1 MKLRQSLKGIYIKIR
16 AFNVNTNFGIIL
28 IAVLLLCLPV
38 VIDLAMG
45 GETVPFR
52 YFSADSF
59 YYFTVARNFALTG
72 MLTFDQSYPTNG
84 FHPLWQLLT
93 ALLYKISLLLWLPE
107 TTYLIVVLC
116 TNMMLVSLGV
126 ALTGLAFINIRKK
139 LPTSFI
145 LVPVGIYAL
154 LILPAWV
161 CVLDIKGY
169 QNQLEGPTPLY
180 GTMWSFMNG
189 MESGLVIFFFGLLF
203 FVFTRYVEISRF
215 HSILFGFIASL
226 LVLSRLDHIFIV
238 VGLLLFFCL
247 DVLIARNKFSIQKL
261 FLFSVCLTLPI
272 AGYMLINYNYANA
285 IMPVSASAKTTF
297 PVPNLENLY
306 HLILVL
312 RYPFNDHTWLDRF
325 YRTTQIIIPSI
336 AAIFALRQWKNDIAS
351 SSSTTYD
358 PDRVD
363 LFLSLMGV
371 GVLGLAFYNFFFVQ
385 FYGVGH
391 WYFPISILYT
401 SLVFINMI
409 SRTSKSMILPR
420 WKPLLYS
427 LGCLLIFF
435 TLHRRIGYHDNYIR
449 FYFDEAPQVQ
459 SYYRQNPPKLIGY
472 DDGIIAFAL
481 GYPTMSGFGFML
493 DQEAFVELEKG
504 NLVELAFERGFDRI
518 TSLSYKNF
526 SQTGSGDPE
535 IIWFLPVDKFEF
547 SVEYASPDQFFGIIR
562 IDKKTQAAD
571 DQPLIDESKS

>member
-1 MKLRQSLKGIYIKIR
+1 MYIKIR
-16 AFNVNTNFGIIL
+16 TFNFNTNFRIIL

-38 VIDLAMG
+38 VLDLATG

-72 MLTFDQSYPTNG
+72 MVTFDQSYPTNG

-93 ALLYKISLLLWLPE
+93 ALLYKISLLFRLPE
-107 TTYLIVVLC
+107 TTYLVVVLC
-116 TNMMLVSLGV
+116 TSMVLVSLGV
-126 ALTGLAFINIRKK
+126 TLTGLAFINIRKK

-161 CVLDIKGY
+161 YFLDIKGY
-169 QNQLEGPTPLY
+169 HNQLEGPTPLY

-203 FVFTRYVEISRF
+203 FVFTRFVKISRF

-226 LVLSRLDHIFIV
+226 LVLSRLDHIFIAA
-238 VGLLLFFCL
+238 GLLLLFCL
-247 DVLIARNKFSIQKL
+247 DVLLARNSLSIQKL
-261 FLFSVCLTLPI
+261 FLFSICLTLPI
-272 AGYMLINYNYANA
+272 AGYMLVNYSYARS

-325 YRTTQIIIPSI
+325 YRVTQIVIPSI
-336 AAIFALRQWKNDIAS
+336 AAIFAIRQWKNDGANV
-351 SSSTTYD
+351 SSTSHD

-363 LFLSLMGV
+363 IFLAMIGV

-409 SRTSKSMILPR
+409 SRTSISTILPR

-427 LGCLLIFF
+427 LGCLLIFS

-449 FYFDEAPQVQ
+449 FYFDEARQVQ
-459 SYYRQNPPKLIGY
+459 SYYQQNPPRLIEY

-504 NLVELAFERGFDRI
+504 NLVELAYERGFDRI

-526 SQTGSGDPE
+526 SQIESGDSE
-535 IIWFLPVDKFEF
+535 IRWFLPVDKFKF
-547 SVEYASPDQFFGIIR
+547 SVEYTSPDHFFGIIR

-571 DQPLIDESKS
+571 DQSLTDDSNN